1 VNDRRTRTS
10 KNFAVHTPSNP
21 SQRSPEGAQAVRLP
35 RQRTISGCRFRIQ
48 LYPGNMP
55 LRALRLS
62 VMRTVVVAI
71 TLLLLSH
78 GSFLVRHY
86 RSRPVCVRG
95 HCNQPIPSPPPLS
108 LSLTLALCAHPL
120 EYGNPH
126 LASISSWSKR
136 GSLINCL
143 PRTSV
148 WFRVRAKRQ
157 PPYWVRA
164 IPINF
169 HSVIRPRRSFATID
183 NRRGICSTP
192 TIVNQ
197 STISTIATCAAIPLI
212 GTVARRV
219 RRVGIAKVNRDASSK
234 KKAIR
239 VPSGFESEPSR
250 PVRKSSPRAVPTVIA
265 APFHNETELI
275 NHHPTK
281 PDQYKTPKPRSHG
294 TIKETVPRIELA

>member
-1 VNDRRTRTS
+1 
-10 KNFAVHTPSNP
+10 
-21 SQRSPEGAQAVRLP
+21 
-35 RQRTISGCRFRIQ
+35 
-48 LYPGNMP
+48 
-55 LRALRLS
+55 
-62 VMRTVVVAI
+62 
-71 TLLLLSH
+71 
-78 GSFLVRHY
+78 
-86 RSRPVCVRG
+86 VCERWFGVIA
-95 HCNQPIPSPPPLS
+95 HCNRHLLQSAHSPLS
-108 LSLTLALCAHPL
+108 IALALCAHTL

-126 LASISSWSKR
+126 LASISSWYKR

-183 NRRGICSTP
+183 NRHGICSTP

-239 VPSGFESEPSR
+239 APSGFESEPSR
-250 PVRKSSPRAVPTVIA
+250 PVRKSSLRAVPTAIA

-281 PDQYKTPKPRSHG
+281 PDQYKTPKSRCHG
-294 TIKETVPRIELA
+294 TIKETVPRIGLA